1 MHMKYNIIE
10 KPVKLFLTQEE
21 ARLIHTALNVVEAQA
36 IDNDDEMHD
45 LTDELESVNL
55 KVVNAMHTTKEVMK

>member
-1 MHMKYNIIE
+1 MVKGIKMHWKYNITE
-10 KPVKLFLTQEE
+10 KPIKLYLTRKE
-21 ARLIHTALNVVEAQA
+21 ARLIHTALNIVEAQA

-55 KVVNAMHTTKEVMK
+55 KVVNAIH